1 MALNAHTHSH
11 SHEIDSGHG
20 QEVARPG
27 SLFIGLMGTPYQSD
41 ITTSLFRLTEAT
53 LSQGHQVTV
62 WTCGYGTMLTQSTL
76 VRPSDA
82 LASESDGD
90 GADHMTTAA
99 LVQGLFRAY
108 PQKLRWYVCR
118 YCMEERGAVAQIPEI
133 EVQIPYS
140 FNTYLTMA
148 DQGLVLGT
156 KS

>member
-1 MALNAHTHSH
+1 MALNSNQHCHVDDCK
-11 SHEIDSGHG
+11 HELEQVDSS
-20 QEVARPG
+20 

-53 LSQGHQVTV
+53 LSHGHRVTV

-76 VRPSDA
+76 IRPEDAIAPKGASDT
-82 LASESDGD
+82 LV
-90 GADHMTTAA
+90 HMTTAA
-99 LVQGLFRAY
+99 LVQSLFRAY
-108 PQKLRWYVCR
+108 PDQLRWYVCR

-133 EVQIPYS
+133 EIQIPYS